1 MQQLYTGFARNVPPW
16 NITLVRQAT
25 LELILNSKKSCQ
37 QKPLPWMKKTLEWQN
52 TKNYLFLHLPRGL
65 VHGDSSWRDLS
76 HKILPKLKNIHCY
89 WQWPFLT
96 WQCRNV
102 SFFVYV
108 MSSLGG
114 FFWGPKSLRLKHGR
128 VCFTTK
134 GCWVGLVELLFLLVI
149 NGTIMT
155 YMWQYMKY
163 TIYSNILFSMLLV
176 DPEHPGKYQL
186 YTQNKKKTN
195 IKSIN

>member
-1 MQQLYTGFARNVPPW
+1 MPTKIF
-16 NITLVRQAT
+16 TLN
-25 LELILNSKKSCQ
+25 EKN
-37 QKPLPWMKKTLEWQN
+37 PGM
-52 TKNYLFLHLPRGL
+52 TKHQESFLHLPRGL

-128 VCFTTK
+128 ACFTTK
-134 GCWVGLVELLFLLVI
+134 GCCVGLVELLFLLGI

-155 YMWQYMKY
+155 YHICYMKF
-163 TIYSNILFSMLLV
+163 TIYSNILLSMLLV
-176 DPEHPGKYQL
+176 DPEHPGTYQIYIYIYVYL
-186 YTQNKKKTN
+186 YICTYTKH
-195 IKSIN
+195 